1 MKLELDADEVWV
13 LFSTVA
19 KAVLDGTDLADEDR
33 AALRRWRSQQM
44 RPGGEGMRALVQKIN
59 EDLERLSRVRERSA
73 LTKHDWV

>member
-1 MKLELDADEVWV
+1 MKIELDADEVWV

-19 KAVLDGTDLADEDR
+19 REALDGTELADEDR

-44 RPGGEGMRALVQKIN
+44 RPGGESMRTLVQKVN
-59 EDLERLSRVRERSA
+59 EDLDRLGKVRERSA